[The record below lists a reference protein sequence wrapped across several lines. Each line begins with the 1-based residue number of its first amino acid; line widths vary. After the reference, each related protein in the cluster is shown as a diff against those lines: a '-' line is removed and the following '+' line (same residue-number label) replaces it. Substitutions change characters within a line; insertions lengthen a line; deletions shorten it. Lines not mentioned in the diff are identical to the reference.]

1 MSRRFAPLS
10 LALALAACSRAP
22 SAGARAAAPAPRAS
36 AGGLITTDELRRD
49 LFVLAADSFRGRE
62 TGTSDAQ
69 RAAAFLARRVQQMG
83 LEPAGDSLYM
93 QRVPLVRETLGRSTR
108 LAVSVNG
115 QQKTLRLGTDVVPI
129 VTFFGELPEPRR
141 NADGELVF
149 VGYGATDENEAQAL
163 ARVDLEGK
171 VAVVLHGAPP
181 GVSAERKKKL
191 ESEEAL
197 GTRLGY
203 LYRLHP
209 AAVIFLMTGATED
222 FYHQVAPEL
231 LRGVIPEGQEET
243 ITDAARAMPMVLFGI
258 ARAGSP
264 LLPPQWPSDVRPQ
277 ELGRRFSGR
286 IEVQREGFTGYNV
299 VAVVR
304 GRDPRFNK
312 TYLAYGAHYDHIG
325 IVRPD
330 GVANARAPANDSI
343 ANGADDDG
351 SGSVALLAIAKQ
363 MAAVRP
369 RRSVLFV
376 WHVAEEKG
384 MLGSAYFTEHPS
396 VPIDS
401 IVAQFNADMIGRNDP
416 NTLALVGPRAAPNF
430 QSWRLGII
438 VDSVNRADP
447 TPFRIDRQFDD
458 ADHPEHIYQRS
469 DHYNYAKKG
478 IPIIFFTTGLH
489 EDYHKVSDEPSK
501 IDYDKV
507 ARVARLMLDAGLAVA
522 NRASRPTS
530 DAVPKAVSSRSP

>member
-1 MSRRFAPLS
+1 
-10 LALALAACSRAP
+10 
-22 SAGARAAAPAPRAS
+22 
-36 AGGLITTDELRRD
+36 
-49 LFVLAADSFRGRE
+49 
-62 TGTSDAQ
+62 
-69 RAAAFLARRVQQMG
+69 
-83 LEPAGDSLYM
+83 
-93 QRVPLVRETLGRSTR
+93 
-108 LAVSVNG
+108 
-115 QQKTLRLGTDVVPI
+115 
-129 VTFFGELPEPRR
+129 
-141 NADGELVF
+141 
-149 VGYGATDENEAQAL
+149 
-163 ARVDLEGK
+163 
-171 VAVVLHGAPP
+171 
-181 GVSAERKKKL
+181 
-191 ESEEAL
+191 
-197 GTRLGY
+197 
-203 LYRLHP
+203 
-209 AAVIFLMTGATED
+209 
-222 FYHQVAPEL
+222 
-231 LRGVIPEGQEET
+231 
-243 ITDAARAMPMVLFGI
+243 
-258 ARAGSP
+258 
-264 LLPPQWPSDVRPQ
+264 
-277 ELGRRFSGR
+277 
-286 IEVQREGFTGYNV
+286 
-299 VAVVR
+299 
-304 GRDPRFNK
+304 
-312 TYLAYGAHYDHIG
+312 
-325 IVRPD
+325 
-330 GVANARAPANDSI
+330 
-343 ANGADDDG
+343 
-351 SGSVALLAIAKQ
+351 